1 MIASGCTAVS
11 LNSMQGRLVWPIV
24 GLGVLGAIA
33 SAVFLLR
40 ENTQVHRLVLA
51 SGSPTGE
58 YYAFSQAF
66 AEVVSR
72 NHPRIQIEVIET
84 DGSQNNMALLK
95 EDAAQLAL
103 VQSDTPVEPP
113 VRAVA
118 LLFPE
123 MFHLIARTDAN
134 ITSVADLRSKRVA
147 LMPEGSG
154 SYALFW
160 PLSRHYSLTPEA
172 MTTLPMP
179 PAAAHEALLRGDV
192 DALFRVIT
200 LGNPAVKEL
209 LLSDSVQLLPIDQ
222 IEALQLSLPYL
233 DARTIPRGTYD
244 GGRPIPAEDLP
255 VVAVNALLVAH
266 QDLAEEIVTD
276 ITRTLYENRNEL
288 VVLYPKAAMIRLDTS
303 GDDLGLP
310 LHAGA
315 RAYYTQDQPEFIV
328 EYAEPIGLLFSVG
341 VLLISGLWQ
350 FRMWWL
356 GRQKNRADTYNLEI
370 LDLIDQ
376 IHQTKSLKELNA
388 LRQELFDILKRVVTD
403 LDIDRITSES
413 FEAFTF
419 PWEIA
424 INTIRHQEYLI
435 RNQDGNSL
443 SSPEQQQM
451 GRLD

>member
-1 MIASGCTAVS
+1 
-11 LNSMQGRLVWPIV
+11 MQGRLVWPIV

-33 SAVFLLR
+33 SIAVLLR
-40 ENTQVHRLVLA
+40 ENTQVHRLVMA
-51 SGSPTGE
+51 SGSQTGE

-66 AEVVSR
+66 AEVVAR
-72 NHPRIQIEVIET
+72 NHANIQIDVIET
-84 DGSQNNMALLK
+84 AGSENNMALLRDSK
-95 EDAAQLAL
+95 AHLAL

-123 MFHLIARTDAN
+123 MFHLIARTDAD
-134 ITSVADLRSKRVA
+134 IASVADLQGKRIA

-160 PLSRHYSLTPEA
+160 PLSEHYSLTPDKV
-172 MTTLPMP
+172 TTLPMQP
-179 PAAAHEALLRGDV
+179 SDAHDALLQGDV

-209 LLSDSVQLLPIDQ
+209 LLANSVQLLPIDQ
-222 IEALQLSLPYL
+222 IDALRLSLPYL
-233 DARTIPRGTYD
+233 DARMIPKGTYD

-266 QDLAEEIVTD
+266 QDIDPEVVKEL
-276 ITRTLYENRNEL
+276 TRTLYEHRNEL
-288 VVLYPKAAMIRLDTS
+288 VNLYPKAAMIRLDTS
-303 GDDLGLP
+303 GEDLGLP
-310 LHAGA
+310 LHEGA
-315 RAYYTQDQPEFIV
+315 RDFYTQDEPEFIV

-341 VLLISGLWQ
+341 VLAISGLWQ

-356 GRQKNRADTYNLEI
+356 GKQKNRADTYNLEI

-376 IHQTKSLKELNA
+376 IQQARSLKELHT
-388 LRQELFDILKRVVTD
+388 LRQQLFDILKRVVTD
-403 LDIDRITSES
+403 LDVDRITNDS

-424 INTIRHQEYLI
+424 INSIRHQEFLL
-435 RNQDGNSL
+435 RNSNG
-443 SSPEQQQM
+443 EQEESAES
-451 GRLD
+451 

>member
-1 MIASGCTAVS
+1 
-11 LNSMQGRLVWPIV
+11 MQERIVLPIV
-24 GLGVLGAIA
+24 GLGLLGAIA

-40 ENTQVHRLVLA
+40 ENTQVHQLVMA
-51 SGSPTGE
+51 SGSQTGE

-72 NHPRIQIEVIET
+72 NHPQIQLEVIET
-84 DGSQNNMALLK
+84 EGSQNNMALLRD
-95 EDAAQLAL
+95 DAAQLAL

-134 ITSVADLRSKRVA
+134 ITSFADLRGKQVA

-160 PLSRHYSLTPEA
+160 PLSEHYSLTPETI
-172 MTTLPMP
+172 TTLPMSP
-179 PAAAHEALLRGDV
+179 SAAHQALLQGEV

-209 LLSDSVQLLPIDQ
+209 LLSGSVKLLPIDQ
-222 IEALQLSLPYL
+222 IDALQLSLPYL
-233 DARTIPRGTYD
+233 AARTIPKGTYD

-266 QDLAEEIVTD
+266 QDLPAEVVTA

-288 VVLYPKAAMIRLDTS
+288 VNRYPKAAMIRLDSS
-303 GDDLGLP
+303 GEDLGLP
-310 LHAGA
+310 LHEGA
-315 RAYYTQDQPEFIV
+315 RAFYNQDEPEFIV

-341 VLLISGLWQ
+341 VLAISGLWQ

-356 GRQKNRADTYNLEI
+356 GKQKNRADTYNLEI

-376 IHQTKSLKELNA
+376 IHHTKSLKELNA

-413 FEAFTF
+413 FESFTF

-424 INTIRHQEYLI
+424 INTIRHQEFMI
-435 RNQDGNSL
+435 RNQGGGSKEAEHLEDERL
-443 SSPEQQQM
+443 

>member
-1 MIASGCTAVS
+1 
-11 LNSMQGRLVWPIV
+11 MQGRLVWPVV
-24 GLGVLGAIA
+24 GVGVLGAIL
-33 SAVFLLR
+33 SAVVLLR
-40 ENTQVHRLVLA
+40 ENTRVHHLVLA
-51 SGSPTGE
+51 SGSPSGE

-72 NHPRIQIEVIET
+72 NHPQIQIEVIET
-84 DGSQNNMALLK
+84 SGSENNMALLR
-95 EDAAQLAL
+95 DNQAQLAL

-123 MFHLIARTDAN
+123 MFHLIARIDVN
-134 ITSVADLRSKRVA
+134 ITSVADLRDKRIA

-154 SYALFW
+154 SYTLFW
-160 PLSRHYSLTPEA
+160 PLSEHYGLTPED
-172 MTTLPMP
+172 METLPMTP
-179 PAAAHEALLRGDV
+179 TDAHAALLQGEV

-209 LLSDSVQLLPIDQ
+209 LLSDAVRLLPIDQ
-222 IEALQLSLPYL
+222 IEALKLSLPYL
-233 DARTIPRGTYD
+233 DARTIPKGTYD
-244 GGRPIPAEDLP
+244 GGRPIPAENLS

-266 QDLAEEIVTD
+266 QELSPEMVTEL
-276 ITRTLYENRNEL
+276 TQTLFENRNEL
-288 VVLYPKAAMIRLDTS
+288 VNLYPKAAMIRLNSS
-303 GDDLGLP
+303 GEDLGLP
-310 LHAGA
+310 LHEGA
-315 RAYYTQDQPEFIV
+315 RAFYNQDEPEFIV

-341 VLLISGLWQ
+341 VLAISGLWQ

-376 IHQTKSLKELNA
+376 IHQTQSLKDLSY

-403 LDIDRITSES
+403 LDIDRITNES

-424 INTIRHQEYLI
+424 INTIRHQEFLLGQ
-435 RNQDGNSL
+435 RDEDRTSD
-443 SSPEQQQM
+443 PEAEEQSE
-451 GRLD
+451 RLN